1 VAEPGLICEAD
12 FEKKFLRFNIYNLPQ
27 LNKESFKPVERLNN
41 FYSYQ
46 KKIVFYTLFSFKLEK
61 NMFLMF

>member
-12 FEKKFLRFNIYNLPQ
+12 FEKNFLRFNIYNLPQ

-41 FYSYQ
+41 FILI
-46 KKIVFYTLFSFKLEK
+46 KKK
-61 NMFLMF
+61 